1 MCRAPITYLFFS
13 MELVFATNNEHK
25 LEEVR
30 ALLGDKIEF
39 KSLADIGCHEDIPET
54 GTTFKENAKQKT
66 DYLVQR
72 YAVNCF
78 GDDSGLEVD
87 ALDGEPGVYSARYS
101 GSRDMEKNI
110 SLVLE
115 KLNGVHLSA
124 RTARFRTV
132 ISLYL
137 DGTQYFFEGQIEGA
151 IITSEVGAE
160 GFGYDPIFVPKG
172 YDQTFAQMSLAEK
185 NQISHRAIAIANLIT
200 FLKAR

>member
-1 MCRAPITYLFFS
+1 

-39 KSLADIGCHEDIPET
+39 KSLADIGCQEDIPET

>member
-1 MCRAPITYLFFS
+1 

-151 IITSEVGAE
+151 IITSEVGTE

-172 YDQTFAQMSLAEK
+172 YDHTFAQMSLAEK

>member
-1 MCRAPITYLFFS
+1 

-39 KSLADIGCHEDIPET
+39 KSLADIGCQEDIPET

-78 GDDSGLEVD
+78 GDDSGLEID

-115 KLNGVHLSA
+115 KLNGVHVSA

-172 YDQTFAQMSLAEK
+172 YDHTFAQMSLAEK

>member
-1 MCRAPITYLFFS
+1 

-39 KSLADIGCHEDIPET
+39 KSLADIGCQEDIPET

-115 KLNGVHLSA
+115 KLNGVHVSA

-137 DGTQYFFEGQIEGA
+137 DGTQYFFEGKIEGA
-151 IITSEVGAE
+151 IITSEIGTE

-172 YDQTFAQMSLAEK
+172 YDHTFAQMSLAEK

>member
-1 MCRAPITYLFFS
+1 

>member
-1 MCRAPITYLFFS
+1 

-101 GSRDMEKNI
+101 GSRDMEKDI

-137 DGTQYFFEGQIEGA
+137 DGYAIFF
-151 IITSEVGAE
+151 
-160 GFGYDPIFVPKG
+160 
-172 YDQTFAQMSLAEK
+172 
-185 NQISHRAIAIANLIT
+185 
-200 FLKAR
+200 